1 MGWSG
6 LGELRYTTRWFTF
19 FDLLGF
25 TRLVEN
31 GEVEEIIETYERVV
45 DELQRQSQDKSSIGV
60 SSSWFS
66 DTFILFSR
74 GGSDH
79 EFAAVETAS
88 RLFFQQL
95 IIRDI
100 PVRGALTY
108 GKLYSKVD
116 KNVFVGPALIE
127 AYRYCEDQDWL
138 GFILTPSVFER
149 CRDTQIDLERRAHY
163 RAIGESTVLRR
174 LSPENVYA
182 FAFNNGIVRGRNPY
196 LDHIRH
202 MRQSAGPEHRA
213 KYDNTEAF
221 VLKHSRVRRS
231 A

>member
-1 MGWSG
+1 MV
-6 LGELRYTTRWFTF
+6 LV
-19 FDLLGF
+19 LL
-25 TRLVEN
+25 TNLVEK
-31 GEVEEIIETYERVV
+31 GEVEEIIETYEGVV
-45 DELQRQSQDKSSIGV
+45 DEVHLQSREKSKLGI

-74 GGSDH
+74 GGSDQ

-95 IIRDI
+95 LIRDI

-116 KNVFVGPALIE
+116 KNIFVGPALIE

-163 RAIGESTVLRR
+163 RPIGDAKALRR
-174 LSPENVYA
+174 LSPNHVYA
-182 FAFNNGIVRGRNPY
+182 FAFNNGTVRGRNPY
-196 LDHIRH
+196 LDHIRRMGH
-202 MRQSAGPEHRA
+202 SAGPKHRA

-221 VLKHSRVRRS
+221 ALRHSRGRLRPNTGLQSTLRRRS
-231 A
+231 